1 MEKAVFCFLSIDDE
15 TVKRQLTLFV
25 FRYYGSRIILFQT
38 IKSPWITVFAEM
50 IQMLFIYQVVID
62 DHKGKKQ
69 KNNICSYGC

>member
-50 IQMLFIYQVVID
+50 TQMLFIP
-62 DHKGKKQ
+62 
-69 KNNICSYGC
+69 GCN